1 MIKRKDLLKTAFAT
15 DTVAVTGSTTDHR
28 VPSGA
33 VRAMGL
39 SLGRI
44 GEDAAKAEALAHQL
58 ARGELVLDLEPSLI
72 EPSFVEDRLARTAD
86 AEFRK
91 LVDSI
96 RAAGQQAPI
105 LVRPH
110 PEQPGHYQ
118 VAYGHRRHSAC
129 LELARTVKAIVRPLT
144 DTELV
149 VAQGKENA
157 ERRNLSFI
165 ERAQFAAHLEQRGF
179 ERPVIQAALAVH
191 PAELT
196 RLLSVA
202 RSIPA
207 EVISAIGPS
216 PRAGRPRWMEFAS
229 LLAAPGGNDI
239 LVQLM
244 TQASFQRLSSDAR
257 FDLAIEKLRSK
268 PTETGTSADIIRN
281 RAGYPVIRSE
291 RSATTLRL
299 IVDLKA
305 SPGLDEHLL
314 ALLPRIVA
322 EFPID

>member
-1 MIKRKDLLKTAFAT
+1 MMKRKDLLKTAFNAE
-15 DTVAVTGSTTDHR
+15 TVAVATPAADR

-44 GEDAAKAEALAHQL
+44 GEDAAKAEALEQQI
-58 ARGELVLDLEPSLI
+58 ARGELVYELDPSLI

-86 AEFRK
+86 AEFRR

-96 RAAGQQAPI
+96 STAGQQAPI

-110 PEQPGHYQ
+110 PERAGHYQ
-118 VAYGHRRHSAC
+118 VAYGHRRLSAC
-129 LELARTVKAIVRPLT
+129 LELAKKVKAIVQPLT
-144 DTELV
+144 DTQLV

-202 RSIPA
+202 RSIPT
-207 EVISAIGPS
+207 EVINAIGPS
-216 PRAGRPRWMEFAS
+216 PRAGRPRWMEFAT
-229 LLAAPGGNDI
+229 LLSASGGNDI
-239 LVQLM
+239 LAKIVGQP
-244 TQASFQRLSSDAR
+244 SFERLSSDAR
-257 FDLAIEKLRSK
+257 FDLAIEKLRSNSHGSEAE
-268 PTETGTSADIIRN
+268 PDIIRN
-281 RAGYPVIRSE
+281 RAGHPVIRAE

-305 SPGLDEHLL
+305 GPGLDEHLL

-322 EFPID
+322 DFSLE

>member
-1 MIKRKDLLKTAFAT
+1 MMKRKDLLKTAFNT
-15 DTVAVTGSTTDHR
+15 ETVAVATPAADR

-44 GEDAAKAEALAHQL
+44 GEDAAKAEALEQQI
-58 ARGELVLDLEPSLI
+58 ARGELVYELDPSLI

-86 AEFRK
+86 AEFRR

-96 RAAGQQAPI
+96 STAGQQAPI

-110 PEQPGHYQ
+110 PERAGHYQ
-118 VAYGHRRHSAC
+118 VAYGHRRLSAC
-129 LELARTVKAIVRPLT
+129 LELAKKVKAIVRPLT
-144 DTELV
+144 DTQLV

-202 RSIPA
+202 RSIPT
-207 EVISAIGPS
+207 EVINAIGPS
-216 PRAGRPRWMEFAS
+216 PRAGRPRWMEFAT
-229 LLAAPGGNDI
+229 LLSASGGNDI
-239 LVQLM
+239 LAKIVGQP
-244 TQASFQRLSSDAR
+244 SFQRLSSDAR
-257 FDLAIEKLRSK
+257 FDLAIEKLRSNSHGSEAE
-268 PTETGTSADIIRN
+268 PDIIRN
-281 RAGYPVIRSE
+281 RAGHPVIRAE

-305 SPGLDEHLL
+305 GPGLDEHLL
-314 ALLPRIVA
+314 ALLPSIVA
-322 EFPID
+322 DFSLE

>member
-1 MIKRKDLLKTAFAT
+1 MKRKDLLKTAFNAE
-15 DTVAVTGSTTDHR
+15 TVAVATPAADR

-44 GEDAAKAEALAHQL
+44 GEDAAKAEALEQQI
-58 ARGELVLDLEPSLI
+58 ARGELVYELDPSLI

-86 AEFRK
+86 AEFRR

-96 RAAGQQAPI
+96 STAGQQAPI

-110 PEQPGHYQ
+110 PERAGHYQ
-118 VAYGHRRHSAC
+118 VAYGHRRLSAC
-129 LELARTVKAIVRPLT
+129 LELAKKVKAIVQPLT
-144 DTELV
+144 DTQLV

-202 RSIPA
+202 RSIPT
-207 EVISAIGPS
+207 EVINAIGPS
-216 PRAGRPRWMEFAS
+216 PRAGRPRWMEFAT
-229 LLAAPGGNDI
+229 LLSASGGNDI
-239 LVQLM
+239 LAKIVGQP
-244 TQASFQRLSSDAR
+244 SFERLSSDAR
-257 FDLAIEKLRSK
+257 FDLAIEKLRSNSHGSEAE
-268 PTETGTSADIIRN
+268 PDIIRN
-281 RAGYPVIRSE
+281 RAGHPVIRAE

-305 SPGLDEHLL
+305 GPGLDEHLL

-322 EFPID
+322 DFSLE